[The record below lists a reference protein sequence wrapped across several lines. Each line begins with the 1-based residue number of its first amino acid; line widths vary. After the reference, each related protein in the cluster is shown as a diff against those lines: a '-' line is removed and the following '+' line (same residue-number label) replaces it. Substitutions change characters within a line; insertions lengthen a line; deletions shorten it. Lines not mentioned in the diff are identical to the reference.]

1 MKRMFF
7 GLAAI
12 GLAFSAIAAPP
23 NGAPPL
29 GTVDVNV
36 VNPVL
41 PVEVTNAD
49 PIPVTNV
56 GPVPSLAVANVR
68 HYFQSVHDPQ
78 PATDYT
84 VIGIDGPGQFMSAY
98 VTKQGGATD
107 VTSVELYID
116 GVRAASVGYAS
127 FKNFNLTQGNPSGL
141 MVAPGASVDA
151 IDTAVI
157 GFPYPLA
164 FKTEMKLM
172 IRVGGSD
179 TGIVQ
184 ILTNVIAATE

>member
-1 MKRMFF
+1 MKRIFF
-7 GLAAI
+7 GLAAL

-68 HYFQSVHDPQ
+68 QYFQGVTEVTPG
-78 PATDYT
+78 ADYT
-84 VIGIDGPGQFMSAY
+84 VVGIDGPGQFISAY

-107 VTSVELYID
+107 ITSIELYLD
-116 GVRAASVGYAS
+116 GVRAASVSYAG

-164 FKTEMKLM
+164 FKTEMKIM
-172 IRVGGSD
+172 IRVGSSD
-179 TGIVQ
+179 TGIAQFLV
-184 ILTNVIAATE
+184 NVIAATE